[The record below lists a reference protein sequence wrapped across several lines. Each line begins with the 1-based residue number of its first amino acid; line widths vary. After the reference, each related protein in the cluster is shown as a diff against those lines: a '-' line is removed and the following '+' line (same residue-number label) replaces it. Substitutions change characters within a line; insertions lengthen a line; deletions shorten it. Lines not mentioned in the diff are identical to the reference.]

1 MPEEGRGKSSA
12 PPPVEERS
20 QNAQTLAERFD
31 EERRAALIRRVILI
45 GTILS
50 VIAIGLYVPL
60 YLQTGTWQILAD
72 AAGLVIGLACLGL
85 ASRSVRRSK
94 LDAAGYWLLSTL
106 VITYGSSELVWAG
119 ETPYNAI
126 GGTIL
131 ILLVGSMVLRRRWRA
146 WLIAAGLY
154 LILVLLINQFRP
166 LPRYSAVAESP
177 AVYYFDM
184 GLTILLILAAFWMI
198 GRAFRIGTIRTRLLI
213 AFVVITLVPLIGA
226 SLGAGL
232 GSLQANRQQTLDKLE
247 LVAVLKEA
255 EVKAWTQAL
264 HAELSTAL
272 MAEDTRG
279 QASVLLQEESPSSLR
294 AAARQ
299 SLRDELK
306 LLMIRTQ
313 HFEELFLTDLDG
325 QVVLSTDAV
334 HEGQDHTSQAYFWKG
349 LESTYIQAPTHYPAL
364 NRIAVVF
371 ARPVIDSQGQ
381 TMGVLAGRAS
391 LEAVQKMM
399 RERTG
404 LGQTGEMYLIDRNYA
419 VLTGSRTGRVG
430 MTVHTE
436 GADDVVETQRNGS
449 GLYGN
454 IQGRPVVGVYHW
466 LPELQ
471 VGLLAEQEQT
481 EVFQE
486 TYTALRSIGG
496 IAFGTLVLAVVVAL
510 LITRSIA
517 NPITRL
523 AEAATHIAGGD
534 MELTVK
540 IEREDEIGTLARAF
554 NSMTGQLHDLISNL
568 EKRVS
573 DRTRELEQRSAYLEA
588 SADVGRTASSI
599 LDADQLM
606 RQVVE
611 LIRER
616 FDLYYVGMFLVN
628 ATGTWAVL
636 RAGTGEPGRA
646 MLARDHR
653 IKAGEGMVGWSIA
666 NAQGR
671 IALDVGEDAVRLA
684 TAELPDTR
692 SEAALPLRSRGRVIG
707 ALTIQSDKPA
717 AFDEATI
724 ATLQIMADYVAVAL
738 DNARL
743 FAESQV
749 SLEAARRAHSTLGR
763 EAWTELLHAQPRLGY
778 RCDERGIT
786 SAGDVWR
793 PEMERALQT
802 GQTIQGNEA
811 EAEAKLPLAV
821 PIKVRGD
828 VIGVLDTYKPAEA
841 GKWTSEEITL
851 LEALADQ
858 LGLALES
865 GRLYEDAQR
874 RAIRE
879 RLTREITDKMRRASG
894 VEGIV
899 QTAVDELFSVLGA
912 SRTFVRLGEAPSTQE
927 EGTADHDE

>member
-12 PPPVEERS
+12 PPPVEGRS
-20 QNAQTLAERFD
+20 QNAQTLAQRFD
-31 EERRAALIRRVILI
+31 EERRAALIRRVILV

-50 VIAIGLYVPL
+50 AIVIGLYVPL

-85 ASRSVRRSK
+85 ASWSVRRGK

-131 ILLVGSMVLRRRWRA
+131 ILLVGSLVLRRKWRA

-154 LILVLLINQFRP
+154 LILVLSINQFRP

-213 AFVVITLVPLIGA
+213 AFVVITLVPLTGA
-226 SLGAGL
+226 SLSTGL
-232 GSLQANRQQTLDKLE
+232 NLQANRQQTLDKLE

-255 EVKAWTQAL
+255 EVSAWTQAL
-264 HAELSTAL
+264 HSELSTAL
-272 MAEDTRG
+272 MAEGTRDK
-279 QASVLLQEESPSSLR
+279 ASVLLREENPSPLR
-294 AAARQ
+294 VAARQ

-306 LLMIRTQ
+306 LLIIRTQ
-313 HFEELFLTDLDG
+313 HFEELLLTDLGG
-325 QVVLSTDAV
+325 QVVLSTDAT

-364 NRIAVVF
+364 NRISVMF
-371 ARPVIDSQGQ
+371 ARPVVDSQGQ

-391 LEAVQKMM
+391 LEAVQEMM
-399 RERTG
+399 SERTG
-404 LGQTGEMYLIDRNYA
+404 LGQTGEMYLVDRNYA

-436 GADDVVETQRNGS
+436 GVDAVIATQHNGS
-449 GLYGN
+449 GLYEN
-454 IQGRPVVGVYHW
+454 TQGRPVMGVYHW

-481 EVFQE
+481 EVFQA
-486 TYTALRSIGG
+486 TTTALRSIGG
-496 IAFGTLVLAVVVAL
+496 VALGTLVLAVVVAL
-510 LITRSIA
+510 LITRTIA
-517 NPITRL
+517 SPIARL
-523 AEAATHIAGGD
+523 AEAATQVAGGD
-534 MELTVK
+534 VELTVK
-540 IEREDEIGTLARAF
+540 VEREDEIGTLAGAF
-554 NSMTGQLHDLISNL
+554 NSMTGQLRDLISNL

-588 SADVGRTASSI
+588 SADIGRTASSI
-599 LDADQLM
+599 LDADQLIREM
-606 RQVVE
+606 VE

-616 FDLYYVGMFLVN
+616 FAFYYVGLFLVD
-628 ATGTWAVL
+628 ASGTWAVL

-653 IKAGEGMVGWSIA
+653 IKVGEGMVGWSIA

-671 IALDVGEDAVRLA
+671 IALDVGKDAMRLA

-692 SEAALPLRSRGRVIG
+692 SEAALPLRSRGQIIG

-717 AFDEATI
+717 AFDETTI

-749 SLEAARRAHSTLGR
+749 SLEAARRAYSKLGR

-828 VIGVLDTYKPAEA
+828 VVGVLDTYKPAEA

-927 EGTADHDE
+927 DGTAGHDA

>member
-1 MPEEGRGKSSA
+1 
-12 PPPVEERS
+12 
-20 QNAQTLAERFD
+20 
-31 EERRAALIRRVILI
+31 
-45 GTILS
+45 
-50 VIAIGLYVPL
+50 
-60 YLQTGTWQILAD
+60 
-72 AAGLVIGLACLGL
+72 
-85 ASRSVRRSK
+85 
-94 LDAAGYWLLSTL
+94 
-106 VITYGSSELVWAG
+106 
-119 ETPYNAI
+119 
-126 GGTIL
+126 
-131 ILLVGSMVLRRRWRA
+131 
-146 WLIAAGLY
+146 
-154 LILVLLINQFRP
+154 
-166 LPRYSAVAESP
+166 
-177 AVYYFDM
+177 
-184 GLTILLILAAFWMI
+184 
-198 GRAFRIGTIRTRLLI
+198 
-213 AFVVITLVPLIGA
+213 
-226 SLGAGL
+226 
-232 GSLQANRQQTLDKLE
+232 
-247 LVAVLKEA
+247 
-255 EVKAWTQAL
+255 
-264 HAELSTAL
+264 
-272 MAEDTRG
+272 
-279 QASVLLQEESPSSLR
+279 
-294 AAARQ
+294 
-299 SLRDELK
+299 
-306 LLMIRTQ
+306 
-313 HFEELFLTDLDG
+313 
-325 QVVLSTDAV
+325 
-334 HEGQDHTSQAYFWKG
+334 
-349 LESTYIQAPTHYPAL
+349 
-364 NRIAVVF
+364 
-371 ARPVIDSQGQ
+371 
-381 TMGVLAGRAS
+381 
-391 LEAVQKMM
+391 
-399 RERTG
+399 
-404 LGQTGEMYLIDRNYA
+404 
-419 VLTGSRTGRVG
+419 
-430 MTVHTE
+430 
-436 GADDVVETQRNGS
+436 
-449 GLYGN
+449 
-454 IQGRPVVGVYHW
+454 
-466 LPELQ
+466 

-486 TYTALRSIGG
+486 TTTALRSIGG
-496 IAFGTLVLAVVVAL
+496 IALGTLVLAVVVAL

-517 NPITRL
+517 NPIARL
-523 AEAATHIAGGD
+523 AEAATHIADGGVA
-534 MELTVK
+534 LTVK
-540 IEREDEIGTLARAF
+540 VEREDEIGTLARAF
-554 NSMTGQLHDLISNL
+554 NSMTGQLHDLIRNL

-588 SADVGRTASSI
+588 SADIGHTASSI
-599 LDADQLM
+599 LDADQLI
-606 RQVVE
+606 RQMVE

-616 FDLYYVGMFLVN
+616 FDFYYVGLFLVD
-628 ATGTWAVL
+628 AAGTWAVL
-636 RAGTGEPGRA
+636 RAGTGEPGRT
-646 MLARDHR
+646 MLARGHR
-653 IKAGEGMVGWSIA
+653 IKVGEGMVGWSIA

-717 AFDEATI
+717 AFDEAAI

-749 SLEAARRAHSTLGR
+749 SLEAARRAHSKLGR

-841 GKWTSEEITL
+841 GKWTSEEVAL

-927 EGTADHDE
+927 DGTAGRDE